1 MEDSEIKKLVIIGA
15 SGHGKVV
22 ADIAKKNGYREI
34 QFLDDN
40 RDLKECCGYGVVGG
54 SSDYIKYDCDMIVAI
69 GNPHIREKI
78 QKQLDNAKKKI
89 PVLIHPK
96 AAVGEK
102 VLIGKGT
109 VIMAGAV
116 VNSDTEIGRGCIVN
130 TCASVDHDCRIGA
143 FVHVSVGGHVAG
155 NVYVGDRTWI
165 GIGAVVS
172 NNISVCED
180 CMIGAGAVIVK
191 NIKIS
196 GTYIGVPAEIR
207 A

>member
-1 MEDSEIKKLVIIGA
+1 M
-15 SGHGKVV
+15 
-22 ADIAKKNGYREI
+22 
-34 QFLDDN
+34 
-40 RDLKECCGYGVVGG
+40 
-54 SSDYIKYDCDMIVAI
+54 
-69 GNPHIREKI
+69 
-78 QKQLDNAKKKI
+78 
-89 PVLIHPK
+89 
-96 AAVGEK
+96 
-102 VLIGKGT
+102 
-109 VIMAGAV
+109 
-116 VNSDTEIGRGCIVN
+116 
-130 TCASVDHDCRIGA
+130 
-143 FVHVSVGGHVAG
+143 AG